1 MKILCLTTFLD
12 GRDRFEKDDT
22 RTVPDADAVRF
33 IGHGWAVEAGSDA
46 AAPVAAASG
55 ATTLDI
61 QNGVIAAGDSN
72 G

>member
-12 GRDRFEKDDT
+12 GRDRFEKEDT
-22 RTVPDADAVRF
+22 RTVSAEDGVRF
-33 IGHGWAVEAGSDA
+33 IGHGWAVEADADA
-46 AAPVAAASG
+46 AAPVAAATG
-55 ATTLDI
+55 ETTLDI

>member
-12 GRDRFEKDDT
+12 GRDRFEKDDA
-22 RTVPDADAVRF
+22 RTVPDADAARF
-33 IGHGWAVEAGSDA
+33 ISHGWAVEAGSDA
-46 AAPVAAASG
+46 AAPVAAAPG
-55 ATTLDI
+55 ETTLDI